1 MITLPPLSLYI
12 HIPWCFKKCP
22 YCDFNTCVT
31 KNKIPEKEYIHHLI
45 LDLKKDINLTSNRII
60 NSIFIGGGTPS
71 LFHYESINTLLKE
84 IKKCVY
90 VSPSAEI
97 TIETNPKDIE
107 YKKILKYK
115 EIGITRLS
123 VGIQTFNK
131 KKLHIL
137 SRGEEYIDIPT
148 IKTIIHDIKF
158 KNVNFDIMY
167 GLPSQSLKNALS
179 DLKIAISLNPHHIS
193 WYQLT
198 IEPNTIFYSKKLNL
212 PNSENMWQIWKKG
225 RKLLTQSGY
234 QQYEISSYAKKGY
247 HCQHNINYWKY
258 GDYIGIGCGAHGKLT
273 KKNGT
278 LIRIIKNK
286 GVFDFINGKYIN
298 KIYTVKD
305 QDKPFEYF
313 MNTLRLFQPIY
324 RKNFSKYTFLKEKY
338 IKKNI
343 ESAIS
348 QNYLQETLLTWKTTK
363 KGKLFLNTLLEIFLH
378 D

>member
-22 YCDFNTCVT
+22 YCDFNTYVT
-31 KNKIPEKEYIHHLI
+31 KNKIPEKEYIRHLI

-71 LFHYESINTLLKE
+71 LFHYESINMLLKE

-123 VGIQTFNK
+123 IGIQTFNE

-137 SRGEEYIDIPT
+137 SRDKEYIDIPN

-179 DLKIAISLNPHHIS
+179 DLKTAISLNPHHIS

-212 PNSENMWQIWKKG
+212 PNSENMWKIWKEG

-247 HCQHNINYWKY
+247 YCKHNINYWKY
-258 GDYIGIGCGAHGKLT
+258 GDYVGIGCGAHGKLT
-273 KKNGT
+273 QKNGS
-278 LIRIIKNK
+278 LIRVIKNK

-298 KIYTVKD
+298 KIYKVKD

-313 MNTLRLFQPIY
+313 MNTLRLFQPTY
-324 RKNFSKYTFLKEKY
+324 RKNFVKYTFLKEKY

-363 KGKLFLNTLLEIFLH
+363 KGKLFLNNLLEIFLH